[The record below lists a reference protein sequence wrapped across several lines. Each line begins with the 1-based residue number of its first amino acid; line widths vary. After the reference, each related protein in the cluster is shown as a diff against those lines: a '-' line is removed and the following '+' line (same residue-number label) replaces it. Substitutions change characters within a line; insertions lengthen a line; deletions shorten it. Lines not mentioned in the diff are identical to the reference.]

1 MGADI
6 RTDAVSVT
14 GLLYCA
20 TAKNGG
26 MCIDM
31 GDVLWHIQAVL
42 IFTQKT
48 RQQEAVYED

>member
-14 GLLYCA
+14 TSLYCVP
-20 TAKNGG
+20 AKNGG
-26 MCIDM
+26 MSIDM
-31 GDVLWHIQAVL
+31 GDVLWHTQAVL